1 MVTEFRRKETIFN
14 TFLLPSKLSS
24 SSHMIP
30 LSLLSSPRTAFLL
43 EADSKNDI
51 WEVKRRIWKD
61 YSQSNMIMKK
71 KNPLYWVRKGK
82 LGYSCLSTNRCL
94 SSKCHRKHRLPLK
107 QMGNYMGERVRTAT
121 QRKKTAVCC
130 FFPSS
135 ILQPWSKKKKKEIP
149 LLCTFTDRRWP
160 ALPGSGCR
168 NSCARHGT
176 SPCSVWC
183 VSRTPRRPDTP
194 GCSVRAADHPLSA
207 DCAGAPTGR
216 GRVLSHCSS
225 RSSGD
230 KTKVGEVCNGFY
242 SQSLLP
248 ELPQVE
254 FWTNNCHGNHYLQQ
268 FAFFAHFCPTFAKH
282 QSSCSIYFYQSVLRA
297 RASMLSVPYCTETTL
312 FNGLAFDHPQW
323 RWFLLLTVN

>member
-135 ILQPWSKKKKKEIP
+135 ILQPWSKKKKKKK
-149 LLCTFTDRRWP
+149 
-160 ALPGSGCR
+160 
-168 NSCARHGT
+168 
-176 SPCSVWC
+176 
-183 VSRTPRRPDTP
+183 
-194 GCSVRAADHPLSA
+194 
-207 DCAGAPTGR
+207 
-216 GRVLSHCSS
+216 SHC
-225 RSSGD
+225 
-230 KTKVGEVCNGFY
+230 
-242 SQSLLP
+242 
-248 ELPQVE
+248 
-254 FWTNNCHGNHYLQQ
+254 
-268 FAFFAHFCPTFAKH
+268 FA
-282 QSSCSIYFYQSVLRA
+282 
-297 RASMLSVPYCTETTL
+297 
-312 FNGLAFDHPQW
+312 
-323 RWFLLLTVN
+323 LLLTEDGLLFRGAGVGTVVPGMALHPAVSDVFPERRGGQTPPGALWGPQTTPSQQTVLGLPQGEGGCCLTAPAAAAATKPKWGRSATAFILNHSCLSYHRLSSGQTIAMATIISSNLHSLLIFVPLLQSISVRVQFSFTSQFYVRVHPCLASPIALRRHFLMGWRLTIRSEDGFFC